1 MKQKTLHK
9 HLSMLSHLALGGVN
23 PLKTKLAL
31 LLCALIVGSGT
42 MWAASYTITFT
53 TGSGDGKEATTST
66 ACSALVSAGANYLS
80 GNLATATKV
89 YYAGSNGLK
98 LGASSS
104 AGTIKMNLAS
114 HVTPTSI
121 VVNAKLYN
129 SSKAATLKV
138 NGSTAQSISSSFE
151 DLTFNITSEISFIQ
165 LDASKYC
172 WIKSI
177 TVNYAAASSGEETTT
192 AIDYTGITNTNVF
205 KGTAAGSLSASV
217 THGVPAT
224 NVPDAS
230 VTWSGD
236 DDEVA
241 TINASTGAVTLVGAG
256 TVTFKASYAG
266 VEGIYS
272 SSSDTYEMT
281 VTNEDPEIVTIWNE
295 NFSNYS
301 ANGVPNGGTYGY
313 VCADGNSATKIYED
327 NLADGVSPELL
338 VAKGGGSFTATIPLL
353 YPTYGYSGNLTLTFK
368 TNNTNIA
375 VSTSTDGVT
384 VTGDIVTGT
393 STLTLSDV
401 TTSMENVV
409 ITFTNSTG
417 SNVRLDDIVLKG
429 KQTELSVVATPT
441 ISPASGAVASG
452 TEVTMTCAT
461 DGATIYYTT
470 DGSKPTSGSTE
481 YNPASK
487 PTIIS
492 ACTIKAIGIKDGL
505 TDSEVAS
512 ASYTI
517 AEPCA
522 TPTFSVAAG
531 EVNKGTTVTLSCAT
545 DGATIYYTNNGS
557 TPTTSSFEYSG
568 AIAIYTATT
577 IKAIA
582 IKDGYANSEVAS
594 ATYTVRDYA
603 TLPFSYDGNGTG
615 TLPSGLTVSGTGTY
629 DSSPK
634 IKFDGTGDYMILK
647 IGETPGK
654 LSFNIK
660 GNSFSG
666 GTFKVQTSADGESY
680 TDLQAYTS
688 LSNTQ
693 SESFNLSGDVR
704 YIKWIYTTKSSGN
717 VALGNINLTKGVPV
731 TITAAK
737 YATFSSGDDVDFS
750 KTGVTVYKAK
760 VDTEKKVVKLTEVPD
775 GIVPANTG
783 VILYKDVDANTD
795 VTVPVTTTD
804 AAISE
809 NDLVATVTSTLVKKT
824 EDDKNFNYIMQL
836 SNETI
841 VFNMA
846 TVDGAYMP
854 AGKAYLS
861 TTVDASTGNA
871 RLSVVFDD
879 ETAGIATV
887 NVKKGESDHNAV
899 YNLNGQR
906 LAQPRKGLNIVNGK
920 KMFVK

>member
-1 MKQKTLHK
+1 MRKNLH
-9 HLSMLSHLALGGVN
+9 S
-23 PLKTKLAL
+23 KLML
-31 LLCALIVGSGT
+31 LLAAVLMGVGSVS
-42 MWAASYTITFT
+42 AAEEVYKTALFGSDYNNLKKSSYTEQWSATNGDFTVNLENFNNNNNGWNYVKCGRKNNASVATITTAAAIDKAISKVVVTIDAITVANVNSIMLYTSSDNGSTWTVAGSFTEATGEQAVTLSSPAENLYYKVEFDCASGSSNGLVTVSKVEYYYVSGGNPNVPIINASDVNLTYDATSGEIAYSIDDPADGVTLGASTSADWVSNISVTGDKVTFT
-53 TGSGDGKEATTST
+53 TT
-66 ACSALVSAGANYLS
+66 ANE
-80 GNLATATKV
+80 GNTDRTATF
-89 YYAGSNGLK
+89 
-98 LGASSS
+98 
-104 AGTIKMNLAS
+104 
-114 HVTPTSI
+114 
-121 VVNAKLYN
+121 
-129 SSKAATLKV
+129 TL
-138 NGSTAQSISSSFE
+138 T
-151 DLTFNITSEISFIQ
+151 
-165 LDASKYC
+165 
-172 WIKSI
+172 
-177 TVNYAAASSGEETTT
+177 
-192 AIDYTGITNTNVF
+192 YTGAQN
-205 KGTAAGSLSASV
+205 
-217 THGVPAT
+217 
-224 NVPDAS
+224 
-230 VTWSGD
+230 
-236 DDEVA
+236 
-241 TINASTGAVTLVGAG
+241 
-256 TVTFKASYAG
+256 
-266 VEGIYS
+266 
-272 SSSDTYEMT
+272 
-281 VTNEDPEIVTIWNE
+281 
-295 NFSNYS
+295 
-301 ANGVPNGGTYGY
+301 
-313 VCADGNSATKIYED
+313 
-327 NLADGVSPELL
+327 
-338 VAKGGGSFTATIPLL
+338 
-353 YPTYGYSGNLTLTFK
+353 K
-368 TNNTNIA
+368 T
-375 VSTSTDGVT
+375 VT
-384 VTGDIVTGT
+384 VTQGH
-393 STLTLSDV
+393 L
-401 TTSMENVV
+401 
-409 ITFTNSTG
+409 
-417 SNVRLDDIVLKG
+417 
-429 KQTELSVVATPT
+429 
-441 ISPASGAVASG
+441 
-452 TEVTMTCAT
+452 EV
-461 DGATIYYTT
+461 
-470 DGSKPTSGSTE
+470 
-481 YNPASK
+481 
-487 PTIIS
+487 
-492 ACTIKAIGIKDGL
+492 
-505 TDSEVAS
+505 
-512 ASYTI
+512 
-517 AEPCA
+517 
-522 TPTFSVAAG
+522 
-531 EVNKGTTVTLSCAT
+531 
-545 DGATIYYTNNGS
+545 
-557 TPTTSSFEYSG
+557 
-568 AIAIYTATT
+568 
-577 IKAIA
+577 
-582 IKDGYANSEVAS
+582 
-594 ATYTVRDYA
+594 DYA